1 MATPVE
7 YDGKPYV
14 SNWLDYGTQLFGQI
28 SIFVCAIKDGTR
40 KAKTSK
46 TEID

>member
-28 SIFVCAIKDGTR
+28 SVFGLIN
-40 KAKTSK
+40 KA
-46 TEID
+46 DYPL